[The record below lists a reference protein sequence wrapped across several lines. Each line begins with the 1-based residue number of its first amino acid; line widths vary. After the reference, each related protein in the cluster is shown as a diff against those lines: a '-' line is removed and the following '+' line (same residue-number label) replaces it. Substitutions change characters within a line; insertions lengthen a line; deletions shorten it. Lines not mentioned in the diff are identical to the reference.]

1 MKPLKLK
8 AMSRIYFVLFILLCS
23 TSGIYA
29 QIAVTDQMLI
39 DEISEHTN
47 KHIQQAAL
55 LESISK
61 LHEQIKDTVEA
72 TLELQL
78 RYQLHLRQTASTAFL
93 TLFDMEK
100 QAASV
105 GEVEN
110 AASHLQDYDFAQ
122 SLARLYTAQ
131 LEPAEKSQLLYELLL
146 PYDPYL
152 DFDALSAFKADQQ
165 QRKLDLAALQEMS
178 RWRRLQLFESA
189 RLFSQG
195 SVEKARQMDVFLNR
209 NELFSMSE
217 QERLQLL
224 RAMQAYYQSSLAR
237 STQADELLQKVATHG
252 FYKAQLIGE
261 YERRLER
268 KNLALTP
275 IF

>member
-1 MKPLKLK
+1 
-8 AMSRIYFVLFILLCS
+8 
-23 TSGIYA
+23 
-29 QIAVTDQMLI
+29 
-39 DEISEHTN
+39 
-47 KHIQQAAL
+47 
-55 LESISK
+55 
-61 LHEQIKDTVEA
+61 
-72 TLELQL
+72 
-78 RYQLHLRQTASTAFL
+78 
-93 TLFDMEK
+93 MEK
-100 QAASV
+100 QAAAV
-105 GEVEN
+105 REAEN

-122 SLARLYTAQ
+122 SLAQLYASQ

-146 PYDPYL
+146 PYDPFL

-224 RAMQAYYQSSLAR
+224 RAMQAYYQSSLAH
-237 STQADELLQKVATHG
+237 STKADALLQKVATPG
-252 FYKAQLIGE
+252 FNKAQLIGE

-268 KNLALTP
+268 KNLAHIP